1 MGNRIQ
7 NKTIRLED
15 VNRKIMLF
23 SHEILFPVRT
33 LF

>member
-1 MGNRIQ
+1 MSNRIQ
-7 NKTIRLED
+7 NKTIKLED

-23 SHEILFPVRT
+23 SHELIFPERT